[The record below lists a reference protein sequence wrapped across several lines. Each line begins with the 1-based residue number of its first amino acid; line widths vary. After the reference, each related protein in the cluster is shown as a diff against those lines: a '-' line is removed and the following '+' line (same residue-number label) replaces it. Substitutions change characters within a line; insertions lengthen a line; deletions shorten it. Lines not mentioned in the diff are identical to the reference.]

1 MSYVL
6 FFKTEEL
13 INKRYY
19 YARIYDTKKE
29 ALIEEAKLV
38 NCGYDDKKIIYTKI
52 KRGVK

>member
-13 INKRYY
+13 TNKRYY
-19 YARIYDTKKE
+19 YARICDTKKE

-38 NCGYDDKKIIYTKI
+38 NCGHNNQRIIYTVI
-52 KRGVK
+52 KKGIK